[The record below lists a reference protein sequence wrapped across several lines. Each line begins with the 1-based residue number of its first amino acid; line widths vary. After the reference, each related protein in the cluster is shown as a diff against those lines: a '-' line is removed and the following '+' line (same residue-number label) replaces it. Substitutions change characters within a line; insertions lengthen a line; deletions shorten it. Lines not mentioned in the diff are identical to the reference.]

1 MTEMLFI
8 LQTFREGLL
17 CDDDEVSHNSIVFVV
32 SDFVLSFKSSAII
45 VCICQLWEEKGK
57 KKIKRRMKNEK
68 RIIDKSGDLII
79 RE

>member
-45 VCICQLWEEKGK
+45 VCICQLWGEKGK
-57 KKIKRRMKNEK
+57 KNKEKNEK
-68 RIIDKSGDLII
+68 
-79 RE
+79 

>member
-45 VCICQLWEEKGK
+45 VCICQLWGGEEEKKNK
-57 KKIKRRMKNEK
+57 KKNEK
-68 RIIDKSGDLII
+68 
-79 RE
+79 